1 MRRFSVLAI
10 YLMFVLTPVT
20 VSAQTISL
28 DQLIQKVMDHY
39 PSLKT
44 AAIQVERAR
53 QENIKVETQL
63 AWQLV
68 AKGGVSRNMSLFGT
82 PTDRLDVSGNLK
94 RGLESGGSLSFNA
107 NLNREDATTTFSPSL
122 PNPSITSSVDVSYR
136 QPLAKGANNPAYAQ
150 AIEVADANKMISY
163 AEQQDRHDQLAS
175 QIIELYIAAITTH
188 ARINNTQQAINRS
201 QRLKAYIKDR
211 SSLGLSEDKDL
222 LQVKAQLSRQQA
234 EFQGLQV
241 VWEKQRIA
249 LNRLMGRDWAAPL
262 VLILDDKIQLPAQP
276 DDELYQQVKKHSPEM
291 AKINQQLKLADAA
304 IKLGRDAK
312 KDGLDLLMYLGN
324 QTYGGDTAT
333 GSQTESEVFGGLSI
347 EYNRGLDKSGYDA
360 EIYQAQLDRGI
371 ALQNKKQIMEDLYYD
386 LSSLLA
392 EIKAS
397 NMAVNAYKISVN
409 NEHKKLKEAEQRY
422 KSGRTD
428 TDQLIQFES
437 QLSQAKLAYELQK
450 IELNRRHHNLSLLL
464 GLLWKNIKL
473 PDYSFTEVGK

>member
-1 MRRFSVLAI
+1 MRIFSALAI
-10 YLMFVLTPVT
+10 HLLIVLMPVT
-20 VSAQTISL
+20 VVAQTVSL
-28 DQLIQKVMDHY
+28 DQLIQNVMDHY

-53 QENIKVETQL
+53 QENIKVETRL
-63 AWQLV
+63 AWQLA

-136 QPLAKGANNPAYAQ
+136 HPLAKGANNPAYAQ
-150 AIEVADANKMISY
+150 AIEIAEASKMISY
-163 AEQQDRHDQLAS
+163 AEQQGRHDQLAS

-188 ARINNTQQAINRS
+188 ARISNTQQAINRS
-201 QRLKAYIKDR
+201 LRLQAYIKDR

-234 EFQGLQV
+234 EFHGLQV

-262 VLILDDKIQLPAQP
+262 ELVLDDKIQLPAQP

-291 AKINQQLKLADAA
+291 AKIDQQLKLSDAA
-304 IKLGRDAK
+304 IKLSRDAK

-397 NMAVNAYKISVN
+397 NMAVKAYQSSVN
-409 NEHKKLKEAEQRY
+409 NENKKLKEAEQRY

-450 IELNRRHHNLSLLL
+450 IELNRRHYNLNLLL
-464 GLLWKNIKL
+464 GLLWNNIKL
-473 PDYSFTEVGK
+473 PDYSFTEVGE